1 MSLQQY
7 LDAAQLILER
17 FGITPGEEKSELAE
31 LLTDVADVDEAKIV
45 AIAQTLR
52 YMKGFNELVRDN
64 VKEMSAGTRYE
75 DITDKFTTIREDLAK
90 MVGQIQDGKYSTP
103 EKLRNAWMK
112 LMRGST
118 KKRFD
123 KICDLFEGVNEDLD
137 EQLDHETAI
146 LEGYANVRL
155 AMAEAKV
162 LAAEVKEKQEGTLED
177 SKGALEA
184 AQKAVDAYTSA
195 EGADKD
201 RLVLDR
207 DKAMMAWQTEDRR
220 YQLLKDVYEQMQV
233 GMSGSQ
239 ALASRLQQSHGVKTQ
254 LYSRG
259 VTFFDTNEIV
269 YTMMSATY
277 TSEQG
282 LHEGTEAMNAMTE
295 GANKALEQLADAG
308 TDLQKKALKA
318 AYGQTISPESI
329 GKLLEAVVSFQT
341 ESLELIGTYR
351 KESEAAANQSEQMVQ
366 DWAKRSVD
374 AVTKYLQKEG

>member
-31 LLTDVADVDEAKIV
+31 LLNDVADVDEAKIV

-90 MVGQIQDGKYSTP
+90 MVGQIQDGRYSTP

-177 SKGALEA
+177 SKAALEA

>member
-7 LDAAQLILER
+7 LDAAQLILEK
-17 FGITPGEEKSELAE
+17 FGIAPGEEKSELAE

-64 VKEMSAGTRYE
+64 VREMSAGTRYE

-90 MVGQIQDGKYSTP
+90 MVGQIQDGRYSTP

-177 SKGALEA
+177 SKAALEA

>member
-7 LDAAQLILER
+7 LDAAQLILEK
-17 FGITPGEEKSELAE
+17 FGIAPGEEKSELAE
-31 LLTDVADVDEAKIV
+31 LLNDVADVDEAKIV

-177 SKGALEA
+177 SKAALEA

>member
-7 LDAAQLILER
+7 LDEAQRILER
-17 FGITPGEEKSELAE
+17 FGIAPGEEKSELAE
-31 LLTDVADVDEAKIV
+31 LLTEVADVDEAKIV

-64 VKEMSAGTRYE
+64 VREMSAGTRYE
-75 DITDKFTTIREDLAK
+75 DITDKFTTIREDLGK
-90 MVGQIQDGKYSTP
+90 MVSQIQDGKYSTP

-137 EQLDHETAI
+137 GQLDRETAI

-162 LAAEVKEKQEGTLED
+162 LAAEVKELQENTLEE

-184 AQKAVDAYTSA
+184 AQKAVDAYTGA
-195 EGADKD
+195 EGADRD
-201 RLVLDR
+201 RLILSR
-207 DKAMMAWQTEDRR
+207 DKAMMGWQTEDRY

-239 ALASRLQQSHGVKTQ
+239 ALASRLQQSHGVKQQ
-254 LYSRG
+254 LHRRG

-282 LHEGTEAMNAMTE
+282 LHEGTEAMNAMTD
-295 GANKALEQLADAG
+295 GTNKALEQLADTG

-329 GKLLEAVVSFQT
+329 GKLLEAVVTFQT
-341 ESLELIGTYR
+341 ESLELIDTYR

-366 DWAKRSVD
+366 DWAQRSVD